1 MTMKEWADIIDVN
14 LSGVF
19 RCSRHAGR
27 AMIESGGGSIVN
39 VSSISAFMG
48 NHPQPQASY
57 NASKGGVEGL
67 KLQLASEWAEYG
79 IRVNNINPGYVRTEM
94 IDEVLERN
102 PDRAETWFGEMLLEE
117 MARPEDIAPVAV
129 YLASDASWYMTG
141 TSVKIDGGYMVR

>member
-1 MTMKEWADIIDVN
+1 
-14 LSGVF
+14 
-19 RCSRHAGR
+19 
-27 AMIESGGGSIVN
+27 
-39 VSSISAFMG
+39 MG